1 MIDTIART
9 AGPISMFGP
18 AELRE
23 QAHFKERV
31 RRIDTNTLEDE
42 LTIGDPASPVRH
54 WTITLRYERV
64 QDLDRFILYDCDA
77 DRNPVEN
84 GKLIIAPH

>member
-18 AELRE
+18 AELSE
-23 QAHFKERV
+23 QAHFTERV
-31 RRIDTNTLEDE
+31 RRFDTNTLEDE
-42 LTIGDPASPVRH
+42 LTIEDPASLVRP

-84 GKLIIAPH
+84 GKLIIAPR